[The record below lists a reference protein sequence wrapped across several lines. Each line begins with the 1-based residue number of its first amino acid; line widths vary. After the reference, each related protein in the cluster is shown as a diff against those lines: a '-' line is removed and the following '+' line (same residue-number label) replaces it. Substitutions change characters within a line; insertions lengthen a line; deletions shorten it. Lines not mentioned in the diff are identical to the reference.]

1 MNPMVGLVVAIGTQL
16 QLSRRH
22 ILQVDYTYW
31 QQLGFIL
38 TMLSWKSKAWV
49 GTKNSDALDEAVRQ
63 QKRDAVLALASSTLA
78 RAYELTCNNN
88 QSRWLELTI
97 KVVPFV
103 LGLVKN

>member
-38 TMLSWKSKAWV
+38 TMLSWKS
-49 GTKNSDALDEAVRQ
+49 
-63 QKRDAVLALASSTLA
+63 
-78 RAYELTCNNN
+78 
-88 QSRWLELTI
+88 
-97 KVVPFV
+97 
-103 LGLVKN
+103 